1 MDIKKVAYGSG
12 RSCFLEIVTNVCS
25 QKSLIYLDTK
35 YHNLLDILTEYTSED
50 NCDSFHDEWMA
61 RQCQP
66 NMNKFLKEAENPTG
80 NVSLYDLCDNV
91 ANPESR
97 ARIQNPE
104 SRIQNP
110 ESRIQNPESRIQNP
124 ESRIQNPESRI
135 QNPES
140 RIQNPESRIQN
151 PESRIQN
158 PESRIQNP
166 ESRIQ
171 NPESRIQNPES
182 RIRNDCY
189 SGLCHVNQDLT
200 EALDEFCDM
209 VEAKA
214 LEPKTFYSCMVKI
227 LKSDANLEYDCVR
240 AKNRGSNGTEITMA
254 DRAVFMVDKE
264 CTRTVMEGMCET
276 TAMSTFDEDW
286 EKQQNSARN
295 QSQII

>member
-91 ANPESR
+91 A
-97 ARIQNPE
+97 
-104 SRIQNP
+104 
-110 ESRIQNPESRIQNP
+110 
-124 ESRIQNPESRI
+124 
-135 QNPES
+135 
-140 RIQNPESRIQN
+140 
-151 PESRIQN
+151 
-158 PESRIQNP
+158 
-166 ESRIQ
+166 
-171 NPESRIQNPES
+171 
-182 RIRNDCY
+182 DCY